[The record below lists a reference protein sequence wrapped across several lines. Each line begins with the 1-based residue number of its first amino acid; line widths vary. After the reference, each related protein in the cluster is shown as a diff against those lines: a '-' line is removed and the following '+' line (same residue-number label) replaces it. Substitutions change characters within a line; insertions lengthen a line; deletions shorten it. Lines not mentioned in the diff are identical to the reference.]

1 MQREYGC
8 EVVMG
13 KPKVSFR
20 ETLASPVE
28 FDYIHKKQSG
38 GAGQYGHIVGILEVR
53 RGRMGYSMAGGL

>member
-1 MQREYGC
+1 
-8 EVVMG
+8 MG